1 MTDSLPMPLDVRLMN
16 VTAALLATGLV
27 LACVAAALWWVLRNP
42 AFAIRQIV
50 VTGDTA
56 HHSAASLRATVG
68 PPRLS
73 GNFFTL
79 DLSATQA
86 AFQSVPWVRRAVV
99 QREFPGRLN
108 VTLQEHVAV
117 AHWGD
122 DDGHLINGFGEVF
135 EATADEPGERELP
148 VLRGPEGQSA
158 SVLAMH
164 ELLNPLLEPLDAH
177 LAELTLQGR
186 GNWRAELDSGAVIE
200 LGQGTPAELAAR
212 LRQFVGTVKEVAVRH
227 QRPVAAVEA
236 ADLRHVG
243 GYALRLRGVSTVRSD
258 AQPAAPRR

>member
-1 MTDSLPMPLDVRLMN
+1 MTDPLPMPLDVRLMN
-16 VTAALLATGLV
+16 LTTALLATGLV

-56 HHSAASLRATVG
+56 HHSAASLRATVM
-68 PPRLS
+68 PRLA

-79 DLSATQA
+79 DLAATQA
-86 AFQSVPWVRRAVV
+86 AFQSVPWVRKAVV

-108 VTLQEHVAV
+108 VTLEEHVAV
-117 AHWGD
+117 GHWGEEGD
-122 DDGHLINGFGEVF
+122 HLVNRYGEVF

-148 VLRGPEGQSA
+148 ALRGPEGQA
-158 SVLAMH
+158 GTVLEMYR
-164 ELLNPLLEPLDAH
+164 LLNPLLQPLGAEI
-177 LAELTLQGR
+177 AELTLQGR
-186 GNWRAELDSGAVIE
+186 GNWRAELDGGAVSE
-200 LGQGTPAELAAR
+200 LGHGAPAELAAR
-212 LRQFVGTVKEVAVRH
+212 LRQFAGTVKEVAARH

-243 GYALRLRGVSTVRSD
+243 GYALRLRGVGTVRPD
-258 AQPAAPRR
+258 AQPTAPRR